1 MRRRPRSDRNHRR
14 WRGDE
19 HSWWAGALLA
29 LLLASSPVVA
39 QRSLEEA
46 PGYFPLERFD
56 LLPAEAL
63 SLEINL
69 SDSLLALVAAAM
81 AEEDPEFAALVRNL
95 EGIRVRGA
103 PAAKLDLDRLR
114 VELGEAT
121 GWLDA
126 NGWQTMLRY
135 REEEEEE
142 VYVYTRLVGEQM
154 VGLALLVMEPAGDV
168 VLVNIVGPLDMKLLV
183 GLAESLDLPQLGLAT
198 EETADDAGEPR

>member
-1 MRRRPRSDRNHRR
+1 MV
-14 WRGDE
+14 
-19 HSWWAGALLA
+19 
-29 LLLASSPVVA
+29 ASTAVA
-39 QRSLEEA
+39 QRSLEQA

-69 SDSLLALVAAAM
+69 NDSLLALVAAAM
-81 AEEDPEFAALVRNL
+81 GEEDPEFAALVRNL

-114 VELGEAT
+114 IELGEAT

-135 REEEEEE
+135 RDEEE
-142 VYVYTRLVGEQM
+142 VYVYTRQVGEQM
-154 VGLALLVMEPAGDV
+154 VGLALLVMEPAGEV
-168 VLVNIVGPLDMKLLV
+168 VLVNIVGPIDMKLLV

-198 EETADDAGEPR
+198 EGAADEAAEPR